1 MTIEQL
7 PATRIEHNLRLIAHH
22 TLDGA
27 PNTGEGIA
35 MKVTAD
41 GRRLLYVA
49 NEHPPIAMS
58 ILDVTD
64 PAAPELI
71 WQLPTRHDKVR
82 GNSLALRGDVL
93 VMASQVIDPGDEP
106 AGFFV
111 FDISDPTSPK
121 EVSFFDTSGPHSR
134 GVHLITTM
142 DGEYVHLATGAPD
155 FEPKPPVR
163 REVGPNEKKID
174 IGAIKGGHL
183 GRDDQFYMIVDIR
196 DRANPTEVGRW
207 WLPGQRVG
215 DPETIERHKELDFAF
230 RVHHALSYPERPDR
244 AYLGYIDA
252 GMIILDIA
260 DKANPKMIS
269 RLDYHPP
276 MPGFTHT
283 VVPLFERN
291 LAVVAD
297 EASGDMGT
305 DWPKRVWIVD
315 IRDEEHPLII
325 SSLPVPDDFDALHE
339 EGGRI
344 GAHNIHEN
352 EPEPGTAKL
361 LNTVVAT
368 WFSAGLRIYDI
379 RDPFTPKE
387 IAAFLPETP
396 EGQRGCRI
404 NDCFVDD
411 RGIVYATDRVKGG
424 VYVLEY
430 TGDIPLD

>member
-1 MTIEQL
+1 
-7 PATRIEHNLRLIAHH
+7 
-22 TLDGA
+22 
-27 PNTGEGIA
+27 
-35 MKVTAD
+35 MKVTGD
-41 GRRLLYVA
+41 GRRLLYIA
-49 NEHPPIAMS
+49 NEHPPVAMS

-64 PAAPELI
+64 PASPDLV
-71 WQLPTRHDKVR
+71 WQLPTKHDRVR
-82 GNSLALRGDVL
+82 GNSLALNGNTL
-93 VMASQVIDPGDEP
+93 VMASQVLDPGDKP

-111 FDISDPTSPK
+111 FDISDPVAPV
-121 EVSFFDTSGPHSR
+121 EVSFFDTSGPESR
-134 GVHLITTM
+134 GVHFVSTM
-142 DGEYVHLATGAPD
+142 DGEYIHAATGAAD
-155 FEPKPPVR
+155 FEPKPPVHYDDGLMQ
-163 REVGPNEKKID
+163 EELQQ
-174 IGAIKGGHL
+174 IKGGHR

-196 DRANPTEVGRW
+196 DREHPKEVGRW

-215 DPETIERHKELDFAF
+215 DPETIERHREFDFAF
-230 RVHHALSYPERPDR
+230 RPHHILAYPERPDR

-260 DKANPKMIS
+260 DKANPQMVS

-283 VVPLFERN
+283 VVPLFERG

-297 EASGDMGT
+297 EASGDSGD

-315 IRDEEHPLII
+315 IRDEQHPLII
-325 SSLPVPDDFDALHE
+325 STLPVPDDFEALHR

-361 LNTVVAT
+361 QNTVVAT
-368 WFSAGLRIYDI
+368 WFSAGVRVYDI

-396 EGQRGCRI
+396 EGQRGSRM
-404 NDCFVDD
+404 NDVFVDD
-411 RGIVYATDRVKGG
+411 RGVIYAMDRRNGG

-430 TGDIPLD
+430 TGDVPLD